1 MIKPINDNVAIIY
14 EEVKE
19 KTTESGIIVTGSA
32 VEDRS
37 KPAMAIV
44 SGVGSSS
51 TVGVKVGDVVLW
63 DRVSRGMHG
72 NIHIVNEST
81 LLAIIETEEK

>member
-14 EEVKE
+14 EEIKE
-19 KTTESGIIVTGSA
+19 KTTSSGIIVTGRSA
-32 VEDRS
+32 EDKS

-44 SGVGSSS
+44 SGVGPNS

-63 DRVSRGMHG
+63 DRVSRGVHG
-72 NIHIVNEST
+72 NIHIVNEAN
-81 LLAIIETEEK
+81 LLAIVETSEE